1 MVIGHLYGMELFPRE
16 DKQHFENTY
25 FDLSNFYF
33 VSIERT
39 MLAYKYFGAE
49 HLLLGSDTPYG
60 KNSLEN
66 TLRQISELELS
77 TLEKERILGLNLAR
91 LLKL

>member
-1 MVIGHLYGMELFPRE
+1 MELFIRE

-25 FDLSNFYF
+25 FDLSNYYF
-33 VSIERT
+33 VSKERT
-39 MLAYKYFGAE
+39 MLAYSNFGAE

-66 TLRQISELELS
+66 TIQQISELELPQ
-77 TLEKERILGLNLAR
+77 LEKERILGLNLAR

>member
-1 MVIGHLYGMELFPRE
+1 
-16 DKQHFENTY
+16 
-25 FDLSNFYF
+25 
-33 VSIERT
+33 
-39 MLAYKYFGAE
+39 MLAYSNFGAE

-66 TLRQISELELS
+66 TIQQISELELPQ
-77 TLEKERILGLNLAR
+77 LEKERILGLNLAR